1 MSIRYLNFGFVSA
14 RPGADLRIAL
24 LPFLKA
30 KTKYMVPTMWPVWA
44 RDFDI
49 RISCLRKY
57 AGGIFLILPL
67 LAIVFLSACILLPM
81 PERKLGEEETLL
93 KELLTL
99 ADAKD
104 YKEVIEKSP
113 GFMEAFPESKYYD
126 VVLLNLGQAY
136 EGLLATKY
144 YKVMEDGEPEGEA
157 KKVFMEKYGHYQ
169 CWVETSC
176 GLSYDLGTYKEMME
190 KFPDSRWADEA
201 EYHLIPWICEYGG
214 LPEGPLKEIGYVED
228 VLQKYPTSSLK
239 GEFYYKIAYRFQILY
254 EIYAFSP
261 QRGLRNEAKASDY
274 KKQALY
280 FYKMALKHPVHSQF
294 SKKAWEDLDA
304 LEQGRRIYILE

>member
-1 MSIRYLNFGFVSA
+1 
-14 RPGADLRIAL
+14 
-24 LPFLKA
+24 
-30 KTKYMVPTMWPVWA
+30 
-44 RDFDI
+44 
-49 RISCLRKY
+49 
-57 AGGIFLILPL
+57 
-67 LAIVFLSACILLPM
+67 M
-81 PERKLGEEETLL
+81 PEKKLGEEETQL
-93 KELLTL
+93 KELLTI
-99 ADAKD
+99 ADEKA

-113 GFMEAFPESKYYD
+113 GFMESFPESKYYD

-136 EGLLATKY
+136 EGLLATTY
-144 YKVMEDGEPEGEA
+144 YKALEDGEPEDEA

-176 GLSYDLGTYKEMME
+176 GLRYDLARYKEMME

-201 EYHLIPWICEYGG
+201 EYHLTPWICEYGG
-214 LPEGPLKEIGYVED
+214 LPEGPLEEIGYVED

-274 KKQALY
+274 KKKALY

-294 SKKAWEDLDA
+294 SKKAWDDLDA

>member
-1 MSIRYLNFGFVSA
+1 MQYMIIALSLFVS
-14 RPGADLRIAL
+14 LN
-24 LPFLKA
+24 
-30 KTKYMVPTMWPVWA
+30 
-44 RDFDI
+44 
-49 RISCLRKY
+49 S
-57 AGGIFLILPL
+57 
-67 LAIVFLSACILLPM
+67 CILLPM
-81 PERKLGEEETLL
+81 PEKKLGEEEAQL

-99 ADAKD
+99 SDEKAFQ
-104 YKEVIEKSP
+104 EVIEKSP
-113 GFMEAFPESKYYD
+113 GFMESFPESKYYD
-126 VVLLNLGQAY
+126 VVLLNLGMAY

-144 YKVMEDGEPEGEA
+144 YEVVEGGEPEDEV

-176 GLSYDLGTYKEMME
+176 GLSYDLARYKEMME
-190 KFPDSRWADEA
+190 KFPDSRWADEG
-201 EYHLIPWICEYGG
+201 EYHLIPWVCDYKG
-214 LPEGPLKEIGYVED
+214 LPEGPLEEIGYLED

-261 QRGLRNEAKASDY
+261 NRGLRNEAKASDY

-280 FYKMALKHPVHSQF
+280 FYKMALKHPVQSQY

-304 LEQGRRIYILE
+304 LEKGKRIYVLEK